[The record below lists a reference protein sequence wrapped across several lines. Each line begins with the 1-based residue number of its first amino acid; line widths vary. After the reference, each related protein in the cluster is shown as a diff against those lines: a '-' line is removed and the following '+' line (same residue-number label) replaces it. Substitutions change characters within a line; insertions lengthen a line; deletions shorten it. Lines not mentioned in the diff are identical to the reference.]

1 MSEVVQQFEIAP
13 PLRQF
18 RSQDSQSSEIVA
30 RATDSKSKS
39 VRRTSKLTLGGL
51 AYVAVTVFLAVG
63 AINSQNNLLFWLFG
77 VAIAT
82 LIVSGLFSG
91 NALMRVRLN
100 AQAIPDANAGES
112 IRIRYSITNHSK
124 FFPMFAALISEMS
137 PKRNGSDADLGEFK
151 PAGIIHLGPKQRTR
165 SDGTFSPI
173 HRGHHTLENLK
184 LSTRFPFG
192 LLQKSL
198 IFDSPRSF
206 TVLPYQLKIKPE
218 IIRVV
223 QGQGEEIRKR
233 TQLSGASN
241 EYWGMREYTPGDS
254 KRTIA
259 WKQSARHQRLIVIE
273 HAQPIATKLW
283 IWILVPRSESEDQSI
298 LFERSIS
305 FAASLLSQAVKRA
318 VPVGLWAPSLGLR
331 LIPATG
337 QAHRLRS
344 LHTLGVVEFQSSS
357 AQDQSP
363 NALNTDDII
372 AIGTPE
378 SLQSVPGHIRRIDI
392 TKPNEWL
399 VNPESLPAA
408 LVIEE
413 KAGVDHK

>member
-1 MSEVVQQFEIAP
+1 MSEVVQQYENAP
-13 PLRQF
+13 PLRQI
-18 RSQDSQSSEIVA
+18 RSQTSQSTVLNTRTVDTKAKPI
-30 RATDSKSKS
+30 K
-39 VRRTSKLTLGGL
+39 RTSKLTLGGL

-63 AINSQNNLLFWLFG
+63 AINSQNNLLFWMFG

-112 IRIRYSITNHSK
+112 IRIRYSIINHSK
-124 FFPMFAALISEMS
+124 FFPMFAALITEMNL
-137 PKRNGSDADLGEFK
+137 KRNGSDSELGEFK
-151 PAGIIHLGPKQRTR
+151 PAGIIHLGPRQRAR
-165 SDGTFSPI
+165 SDGTFIPL
-173 HRGHHTLENLK
+173 HRGHHTLEKLR

-198 IFDSPRSF
+198 IFNSPRSF

-223 QGQGEEIRKR
+223 QGEGEEVRKR
-233 TQLSGASN
+233 THQSGASN
-241 EYWGMREYTPGDS
+241 EYWGMREYSPGDP
-254 KRTIA
+254 KRRIA

-283 IWILVPRSESEDQSI
+283 IWLLNSGSELNEENI
-298 LFERSIS
+298 FFERSVSI
-305 FAASLLSQAVKRA
+305 AASLLAQASKRSI
-318 VPVGLWAPSLGLR
+318 PVGIWAPSLGVR
-331 LIPATG
+331 ISPATG

-344 LHTLGVVEFQSSS
+344 LHTLGVVEKVLTN
-357 AQDQSP
+357 AQDQAP
-363 NALNTDDII
+363 NALITDDII

-378 SLQSVPGHIRRIDI
+378 NLSKVPGHIRGIDV
-392 TKPNEWL
+392 TKPMEWL
-399 VNPESLPAA
+399 SDPKSLPKS
-408 LVIEE
+408 LVHESRE
-413 KAGVDHK
+413 GDQ